1 MDTVLI
7 LKLLLLLIM
16 ANGSPIIARLLFG
29 QRFDSPI
36 DFGRRMKDDQ
46 PLLGSSKTFRGV
58 IAANCIAIIVSMLI
72 GFSWKVGLL
81 IGFWAMAGDLF
92 SSFVKRRLGMAPS
105 SMALGLD
112 QIPESFFPL
121 VAVSSVLGLGWWQ
134 IVTLVVLFVVV
145 ELVLSRVLFILKI
158 RNRPY

>member
-7 LKLLLLLIM
+7 LKLLILLIIT
-16 ANGSPIIARLLFG
+16 NGSPIIARVVFG

-36 DFGRRMKDDQ
+36 DFGRKIKDGQ

-58 IAANCIAIIVSMLI
+58 IAATCMAIIVSMLF

-81 IGFWAMAGDLF
+81 IGVWAMLGDLF
-92 SSFVKRRLGMAPS
+92 SSFVKRRLGMVPS

-121 VAVSSVLGLGWWQ
+121 VAVSSMLRLGWWQ

-145 ELVLSRVLFILKI
+145 ELLLSRVLFKLKI